1 MPRASPVPEDK
12 SVPVLIETTHT
23 GSLPRVPAVLDL
35 LKRREAG
42 EEIAVEVFDDAATAA
57 VREVVHR
64 QVKAGVTIVNDG
76 EQSKTG
82 YADYV
87 RDRITGFEDGYG
99 APRPAS
105 PYANEF
111 VEASSIPA
119 GGGQRAEGRGYG
131 MWVGTG
137 PLSWKNFEA
146 VEKDIRNLKAAA
158 AEFGVS
164 RPFMTSAS
172 PATFANHN
180 PNIYYA
186 ADPKEFLNK
195 PSPQNRQNYIEAISE
210 VMRREYEAIA
220 NAGIVLQLDC
230 PDLGASR
237 WTFFANLSD
246 EEFLEIAEF
255 HIEALNHATKGIP
268 RELKRMHVCW
278 GAGEGPH
285 NHDVP
290 MEKLAP
296 ILIKAEVSAISF
308 VAANGRHA
316 HEWKVWQEVRVPDGV
331 KLIPGV
337 IDSTTNIVEHPEWV
351 ADRILQFANVVGAE
365 NLVAGVDCG
374 FGPIARASLGVNPLV
389 VWEKL
394 RSLGE
399 GARLAS
405 SRLRSGAAN

>member
-1 MPRASPVPEDK
+1 VAGQQID
-12 SVPVLIETTHT
+12 TTHT
-23 GSLPRVPAVLDL
+23 GSLPRVPEVLDII
-35 LKRREAG
+35 KRREAG
-42 EEIAVEVFDDAATAA
+42 ETIGNEVFDEAATAA
-57 VREVVHR
+57 VREVVRR
-64 QVKAGVTIVNDG
+64 QVEAGVTIANDG

-82 YADYV
+82 YADYM
-87 RDRITGFEDGYG
+87 RQRITGFEEGYG
-99 APRPAS
+99 APRPVS

-111 VEASSIPA
+111 VEASLIPPPSRPE
-119 GGGQRAEGRGYG
+119 GGRGYG

-137 PLSWKNFEA
+137 PLVWKDFTA
-146 VEKDIRNLKAAA
+146 VEKDVRNLKAAA

-180 PNIYYA
+180 PNVYYA
-186 ADPKEFLNK
+186 ADPEEFLNK
-195 PSPQNRQNYIEAISE
+195 PSPQNRQKYVEAISE
-210 VMRREYEAIA
+210 VMRREYEAIT

-246 EEFLEIAEF
+246 EEFLKIAEF
-255 HIEALNHATKGIP
+255 HIEALNHATSGIP
-268 RELKRMHVCW
+268 RHLKRMHVCW

-290 MEKLAP
+290 LAKLAP
-296 ILIKAEVSAISF
+296 ILVKADVSAISF

-316 HEWKVWQEVRVPDGV
+316 HEWKVWREVRVPDGM

-351 ADRILQFANVVGAE
+351 ADRIVQYAEVVGAE
-365 NLVAGVDCG
+365 NLIAGVDCG
-374 FGPIARASLGVNPLV
+374 FGPIARASHGVNSMV

-394 RSLGE
+394 RSLGD
-399 GARLAS
+399 GAKIAS
-405 SRLRSGAAN
+405 SRL

>member
-1 MPRASPVPEDK
+1 MSDRQ
-12 SVPVLIETTHT
+12 IETTHT
-23 GSLPRVPAVLDL
+23 GSLPRLPGMLDL
-35 LKRREAG
+35 FRRQEAG
-42 EEIAVEVFDDAATAA
+42 EATAGEVFDKTATAA
-57 VREVVHR
+57 VREVIRR
-64 QVKAGVTIVNDG
+64 QVEAGITIANDG

-82 YADYV
+82 YADYM
-87 RDRITGFEDGYG
+87 RNRITGFEEGYG
-99 APRPAS
+99 TPRPVS

-111 VEASSIPA
+111 AETSDA
-119 GGGQRAEGRGYG
+119 RAPVTLRPDGRGYG

-137 PLSWKNFEA
+137 PLAWKSFEA
-146 VEKDIRNLKAAA
+146 VEKDIRNLQAAA
-158 AEFGVS
+158 AEFGVRS
-164 RPFMTSAS
+164 PFMTSAS

-180 PNIYYA
+180 PNVYYA
-186 ADPKEFLNK
+186 DDPEEFLNK
-195 PSPQNRQNYIEAISE
+195 PSPQNRQKYIEAITE

-220 NAGIVLQLDC
+220 DAGIVLQLDC

-246 EEFLEIAEF
+246 EEFIKIAEF
-255 HIEALNHATKGIP
+255 HIEALNHATKSIP

-278 GAGEGPH
+278 GAGESPH

-290 MEKLAP
+290 LEKLAP
-296 ILIKAEVSAISF
+296 ILVKAEVGAISF

-316 HEWKVWQEVRVPDGV
+316 HEWKVWRDVRIPDGV

-337 IDSTTNIVEHPEWV
+337 IDSTTNIVEHPDWV
-351 ADRILQFANVVGAE
+351 ADRILQFAGVVGAE
-365 NLVAGVDCG
+365 NLIAGVDCG

-399 GARLAS
+399 GAKIAS
-405 SRLRSGAAN
+405 RQIRSGVA